1 MNKTDFESA
10 LNIDIEKLLRKV
22 NRLDDRHTEE
32 GIELGARWAHDLLN
46 EEIEKLKAERDNLSR
61 REIEVASCCVANEE
75 DAKAWKEQAEALA
88 GALEFYN
95 SRTVYELLNQFQGD
109 NTYSECHGVASGAL
123 TAYNKFK
130 ERQATRA

>member
-75 DAKAWKEQAEALA
+75 DAKAWKEQAETLA
-88 GALEFYN
+88 STISEIGYQADVKQAE
-95 SRTVYELLNQFQGD
+95 YEPWEIMEHAD
-109 NTYSECHGVASGAL
+109 AAL